1 MILIFGKTGQVAT
14 EFKYFDETVLLDR
27 RDADLSNPQSCE
39 EAIYRHN
46 PKLVINAAAYTSVD
60 LAEDNE
66 QLAITINATSP
77 TIMALACSKLAI
89 PFVHISSDYVFDGS
103 GENPW
108 NTDNITNPKNAYG
121 RSKLMGEQ
129 GIIDSGAIYAILRT
143 SWIFSS
149 NGANFVTNMLKL
161 SQTNDFLRIVSDQ
174 IGGPTPAYDIAKVCL
189 DIGRQ
194 LINDSSKSS
203 IYHYSGGPDVSWYDF
218 AKEIFMIS
226 GIQMKLKPIK
236 TSEYIT
242 PALRPLNSRL
252 DMSKTERNFQI
263 HRPNWRHGLINVL
276 QDLNKIS

>member
-1 MILIFGKTGQVAT
+1 MILIFGKTGQVAS
-14 EFKYFDETVLLDR
+14 EFNYFSETVLLDR
-27 RDADLSNPQSCE
+27 KEADLSNPQSCE
-39 EAIYRHN
+39 EAIYRYN
-46 PKLVINAAAYTSVD
+46 PKFVINAAAYTSVD

-66 QLAITINATSP
+66 QQAITINATSP
-77 TIMALACSKLAI
+77 TIMALACSKLNI
-89 PFVHISSDYVFDGS
+89 PFVHISTDYVFDGS

-129 GIIDSGAIYAILRT
+129 GVISSGAIYAILRT

-149 NGANFVTNMLKL
+149 NGTNFVTNMLKL
-161 SQTNDFLRIVSDQ
+161 SKANNFLRIVSDQ

-189 DIGRQ
+189 DIGHQ

-203 IYHYSGGPDVSWYDF
+203 IYHYSGGPNISWYDF
-218 AKEIFMIS
+218 AKEIFKMS
-226 GIQMKLKPIK
+226 GIQMKLIPIK
-236 TSEYIT
+236 TSEFIT

-252 DMSKTERNFQI
+252 NMTKTERIFKIQ
-263 HRPNWRHGLINVL
+263 RPNWRHGLIKVL